1 MLVLPDDPFHPDGI
15 AGFASRLRRG
25 ETTAEAVTGV
35 YLARI
40 EALDPH
46 LRAFEVVDDLS
57 DTTYRNGYMQAIP
70 GVIRP
75 RLQWQ
80 IGASA

>member
-1 MLVLPDDPFHPDGI
+1 MHANVPN
-15 AGFASRLRRG
+15 
-25 ETTAEAVTGV
+25 
-35 YLARI
+35 
-40 EALDPH
+40 ALT
-46 LRAFEVVDDLS
+46 FEVVDDLS